1 MAIARRLIPWHLFR
15 QALHIQVPHDL
26 EQWLTF
32 WRFADEGVAILQD
45 ESGIQD
51 VIQLLFSDERGKVI
65 H

>member
-1 MAIARRLIPWHLFR
+1 MRRTLIPWHLFR

-26 EQWLTF
+26 ENWLT

-51 VIQLLFSDERGKVI
+51 VIQLLFPDEKDKVI